1 MKTNNYV
8 IFFWLL
14 LIALIF
20 TPQLYAQNTNNPVSV
35 EPHEE
40 ENLSILL
47 KKDPPKQGVLIREA
61 DDLNPA
67 TTLQNKRTKVNVK
80 IIGFVALVNVQQV
93 FINTQNQN
101 INVVYAFPLPKD
113 STVHKLEMLAG
124 DKEAKITV
132 APRFNGE
139 QIENAYSRF
148 TDLENN
154 IKRLV
159 QTKEGTLP
167 TENTSNLFT
176 FVLDDIKPAIEPNN
190 QIYVNF
196 WYTQRLNYEEGGFS
210 FFFPMIEN
218 EHYIPGLPLGKTK
231 KGVFFYP
238 NPELKKSDI
247 KPGMRK
253 GNIAIDIELNLGIN
267 IKSLYSTTH
276 QIFVEKVVNPN
287 RVDLN
292 LLEAKAIPNR
302 DFVLEYKVA
311 GNTPLATLLTAE
323 DEISG
328 FGYFLFMV
336 APPPVNNSKKT
347 APKHLE
353 LLIDTSDSMQGES
366 LEQAQKALKMCLASL
381 NPYDTF
387 NIRLFSDEPYKLS
400 PEPLLINKFN
410 ITKAK
415 NFVDQLKTK
424 GKTDLLPVL
433 RETLLENL
441 QVSSV
446 KIDGVEVDRFPNIL
460 IFSDGGVTN
469 QEEILNTVEG
479 NLGYNKVFTFKVGY
493 STSEDF
499 MKKLAEVG
507 KGTSEIIPTAQKDI
521 NEYIRTFFKNIKNPI
536 LAKLELEWK
545 EAKDVKGVD
554 INPTSLPDVFQDI
567 PVFAFGSYP
576 LNKVNPK
583 NIRLKVKTTKGKK
596 YIPINYDLA
605 GFCSK
610 DVVDIYWS
618 CPRLVVLSMLWA
630 RSEMDELTDK
640 ILKDPKKKY
649 LKENILSLAVWSQ
662 LSCLITSVA
671 VVERYKEDDWFYSK
685 LLPAQVPRRW
695 EAAPLLL
702 KAGLFSLN
710 PQIIFD
716 NSRLITIIESNINPN
731 KPKNKPNKPKVK
743 NPKEKF
749 EPVLPTDKEPS
760 DIPILP
766 KIENEA
772 DILKEPYNNKTQ
784 ILAKILEIQAPTGE
798 WEGSS
803 IANTLKNTALSML
816 VLLEDYQSFNTSNQ
830 YKQRLLFATEFLTS
844 NIDGFGR
851 LYAVEGS
858 EQEIEIYSLV
868 ILALSEYLDS
878 PASQNDPLISGRK
891 ELKTLMIEHLLT
903 LRSDNNIWLNKENGR
918 EDLNSSLWAATAIN
932 RASSKQEA
940 LKKLSKAIEV
950 APGKV
955 DKLRSALITLLTNSI
970 VKEKDSKELKKYLFT
985 NFLQKPLTNEDGL
998 FAMLLVKE
1006 IAPEEA
1012 AKFKLHLLKNI
1023 PASSLTSA
1031 LGIRYLML
1039 AAEKTKL
1046 DTLSQF

>member
-1 MKTNNYV
+1 
-8 IFFWLL
+8 
-14 LIALIF
+14 
-20 TPQLYAQNTNNPVSV
+20 
-35 EPHEE
+35 
-40 ENLSILL
+40 
-47 KKDPPKQGVLIREA
+47 
-61 DDLNPA
+61 
-67 TTLQNKRTKVNVK
+67 
-80 IIGFVALVNVQQV
+80 
-93 FINTQNQN
+93 
-101 INVVYAFPLPKD
+101 
-113 STVHKLEMLAG
+113 
-124 DKEAKITV
+124 
-132 APRFNGE
+132 
-139 QIENAYSRF
+139 
-148 TDLENN
+148 
-154 IKRLV
+154 
-159 QTKEGTLP
+159 
-167 TENTSNLFT
+167 
-176 FVLDDIKPAIEPNN
+176 
-190 QIYVNF
+190 
-196 WYTQRLNYEEGGFS
+196 
-210 FFFPMIEN
+210 
-218 EHYIPGLPLGKTK
+218 
-231 KGVFFYP
+231 
-238 NPELKKSDI
+238 
-247 KPGMRK
+247 
-253 GNIAIDIELNLGIN
+253 
-267 IKSLYSTTH
+267 
-276 QIFVEKVVNPN
+276 
-287 RVDLN
+287 
-292 LLEAKAIPNR
+292 
-302 DFVLEYKVA
+302 
-311 GNTPLATLLTAE
+311 
-323 DEISG
+323 
-328 FGYFLFMV
+328 MV
-336 APPPVNNSKKT
+336 APPPVSNPKKT
-347 APKHLE
+347 TPKHLE
-353 LLIDTSDSMQGES
+353 LLIDASDSMQGEP

-387 NIRLFSDEPYKLS
+387 NIRVFSDEPYKLS

-441 QVSSV
+441 QLSSV

-460 IFSDGGVTN
+460 IFSDGGIEN
-469 QEEILNTVEG
+469 EQEVIDTVHG
-479 NLGYNKVFTFKVGY
+479 NLGYNKIFTFKVGY
-493 STSEDF
+493 STNESF

-507 KGTSEIIPTAQKDI
+507 KGTLEIIPTAQKDI
-521 NEYIRTFFKNIKNPI
+521 NEYIRSFFKNIKNPI

-545 EAKDVKGVD
+545 EAKDIKGVD
-554 INPTSLPDVFQDI
+554 INSTSLPDVFQDI

-576 LNKVNPK
+576 LDKVNPK

-596 YIPINYDLA
+596 YIPINYDLE

-610 DVVDIYWS
+610 DTADIYWS
-618 CPRLVVLSMLWA
+618 CPKLLVLSMLWA

-640 ILKDPKKKY
+640 IIKDPKKKY
-649 LKENILSLAVWSQ
+649 LKENILSLALWRQ
-662 LSCLITSVA
+662 LSCLITSIT
-671 VVERYKEDDWFYSK
+671 VVEKCKEEDYFYSK

-695 EAAPLLL
+695 EAAPLLS
-702 KAGLFSLN
+702 KAGLFAPN
-710 PQIIFD
+710 PQIIFN
-716 NSRLITIIESNINPN
+716 NSGLITIIESNTKPN

-743 NPKEKF
+743 NPKEEF

-932 RASSKQEA
+932 RASSEQEA